1 MKKNLILITLLFFFI
16 TSCGYKPI
24 YSSKKNNFDILKI
37 EIIKESRLNT
47 LIKNNLNNLSNKDGE
62 KKINLIINAEKVK
75 SVASKDAKGNS
86 QLLVMSLSIVVE
98 IYENGKKKSEK
109 QFSESFS
116 YSNNSNKFNLSKY
129 EKSIEKNLKDKI
141 VKSINR
147 YLISF

>member
-37 EIIKESRLNT
+37 EIIKESRLST

-98 IYENGKKKSEK
+98 IYENGKRKSEK

-116 YSNNSNKFNLSKY
+116 YSNDSNKFNLSKY

>member
-1 MKKNLILITLLFFFI
+1 MKKNSILITLLFFFI
-16 TSCGYKPI
+16 VSCGYKPI
-24 YSSKKNNFDILKI
+24 YLSKKNNFNIEKI
-37 EIIKESRLNT
+37 KIVNESRLNT

-62 KKINLIINAEKVK
+62 KKVNLIINAEKVK

-98 IYENGKKKSEK
+98 IYENGKNKSEK